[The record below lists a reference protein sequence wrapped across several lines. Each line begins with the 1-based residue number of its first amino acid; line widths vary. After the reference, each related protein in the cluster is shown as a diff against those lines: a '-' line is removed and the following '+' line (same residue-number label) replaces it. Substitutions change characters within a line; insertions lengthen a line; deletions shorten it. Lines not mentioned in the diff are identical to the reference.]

1 MADFNDK
8 NLMTADLALTNFG
21 TGKRASN
28 LTESNSKPKK
38 GDDSRRAESLS
49 SANGIPSS
57 AQIALQVLSL
67 FEHSLEL
74 GGATRK
80 NRPNNELRT
89 K

>member
-1 MADFNDK
+1 
-8 NLMTADLALTNFG
+8 MTADLAWTNFG

-28 LTESNSKPKK
+28 LTESNLNPKK
-38 GDDSRRAESLS
+38 VMTVEGPRVFS
-49 SANGIPSS
+49 SANGTPSS

-80 NRPNNELRT
+80 SRPNNELRT